1 MENSDFISYRNK
13 QLLDREKKNVQIAI
27 TLNKQLQLVLD
38 ICLTYVENNP
48 MADEAAEV
56 ALLYSKHKNN
66 LNNKDINILKNSI
79 SEIDKKLLSLGLKQ

>member
-1 MENSDFISYRNK
+1 M
-13 QLLDREKKNVQIAI
+13 
-27 TLNKQLQLVLD
+27 
-38 ICLTYVENNP
+38 TYVENNP